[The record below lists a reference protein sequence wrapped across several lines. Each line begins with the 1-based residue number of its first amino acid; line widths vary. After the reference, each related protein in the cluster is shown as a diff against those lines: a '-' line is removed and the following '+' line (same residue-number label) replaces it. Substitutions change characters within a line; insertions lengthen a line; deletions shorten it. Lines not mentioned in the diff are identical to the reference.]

1 MKKVKNKTSKVL
13 RCYEVHSKTKLEQ
26 MEKHTSSQIT
36 KILQKN
42 THIQFCQDLD
52 KNLHRKFIKLPN
64 KSFVLKISFHFIPM
78 VPENNI
84 LNYEL

>member
-13 RCYEVHSKTKLEQ
+13 RCYEVHSKTKIEQ

-36 KILQKN
+36 KIQLILQKN

-52 KNLHRKFIKLPN
+52 KNLHRKIH
-64 KSFVLKISFHFIPM
+64 KIT
-78 VPENNI
+78 
-84 LNYEL
+84 

>member
-13 RCYEVHSKTKLEQ
+13 RCYEVHSKTKIEQ

-36 KILQKN
+36 KIQLILQKN

-52 KNLHRKFIKLPN
+52 K
-64 KSFVLKISFHFIPM
+64 KSA
-78 VPENNI
+78 
-84 LNYEL
+84 